1 MTHLMQ
7 HAHQAYEAK
16 DLLKLLDLQARLD
29 SDAAGSAELRAMG
42 LSAATLRHCNQLLGP
57 ELDDLRAALLIKQD
71 RLLESHPQLG
81 PYLMGRTDGKTRA
94 EVLTRA
100 GPDELRR
107 LRLQIE
113 ESQLTL
119 KALPN
124 GAYGRRWLAGQRQW
138 QREAD
143 EDSDLDKFQTNLLEN
158 GNLFAPPRRRRRG
171 GPPDDIPFCSR
182 GAPGRS
188 GRRTSPHRLGSTGLV
203 DRSVRTAHRRPQRP
217 PTR

>member
-1 MTHLMQ
+1 
-7 HAHQAYEAK
+7 
-16 DLLKLLDLQARLD
+16 
-29 SDAAGSAELRAMG
+29 
-42 LSAATLRHCNQLLGP
+42 
-57 ELDDLRAALLIKQD
+57 
-71 RLLESHPQLG
+71 
-81 PYLMGRTDGKTRA
+81 MGRTDGKTQA

-124 GAYGRRWLAGQRQW
+124 GAYGRRWLAGQRQR

-143 EDSDLDKFQTNLLEN
+143 EDSDLDKFQTNLLDN
-158 GNLFAPPRRRRRG
+158 GNPFAPPRRRRRG

-188 GRRTSPHRLGSTGLV
+188 GRRTSPHR
-203 DRSVRTAHRRPQRP
+203 
-217 PTR
+217 